1 MDIAGPECRTAC
13 LEAAPIPRPVRLD
26 RVSVGARALGLV
38 TGVITAL
45 IAVTVVAQETPQK
58 PEDAPHDPDS
68 VFDLNAEYRVRTVE
82 VSPYDLSG
90 TDVKDVLWTEQ
101 RLRLDLGL
109 TRKKL
114 GGVTLQIDVLDGVLF
129 GDNGQFGKSPAPNSG
144 VSLATKRPNAAR
156 WAVGLPPGA
165 DPLDPDSYVPV
176 LQSAPLLDVNFAY
189 ADVILPVGLLRV
201 GRQPQAYGAN
211 ITSHDGSRVNRWG
224 VSYWND
230 TSDRILFGTAVDA
243 IVEVLSHGP
252 GYVPA
257 ISLDRGFFVAGF
269 YDWLNQ
275 GSVFSTDDNL
285 GQLGM
290 AFQWRTPEAD
300 WFGLDWRDVLISGF
314 AVHLSDERFATDV
327 WGFPTRTQATVG
339 PFYLLLQTA
348 MIVGESREISEGF
361 AVLSRREPTLQTIQ
375 GFGMH
380 ALADYKAGPVTMT
393 LQFDYATGDD
403 DPRPTTPIT
412 SFSFARD
419 RNVGL
424 LLFEHILAFESAR
437 SVGVGIENLASL
449 DAASFPL
456 TEVQTD
462 GRFNNTIAL
471 FPQVKVDLLERPNNS
486 VHVRLGA
493 LFAWPEADGV
503 VDPIL
508 TILNED
514 GNRIDDD
521 AVNFHGG
528 APGSYY
534 GTELDAQ
541 LEWAYRETFLWTVE
555 GAVLFPGSS
564 LEDENRDAV
573 NAFMVE
579 NRFTF
584 MY

>member
-1 MDIAGPECRTAC
+1 MFFAGPR
-13 LEAAPIPRPVRLD
+13 RW
-26 RVSVGARALGLV
+26 SVVLATCASLSICASVAG
-38 TGVITAL
+38 
-45 IAVTVVAQETPQK
+45 AQETPQK
-58 PEDAPHDPDS
+58 PEDAPKDPDS
-68 VFDLNAEYRVRTVE
+68 VLDLNAEYRVRTIDVAPLE
-82 VSPYDLSG
+82 LSG
-90 TDVKDVLWTEQ
+90 TEVDNALWTEQ
-101 RLRLDLGL
+101 RLRLDLSL

-114 GGVTLQIDVLDGVLF
+114 GGVTLQMDVLDGVLF
-129 GDNGQFGKSPAPNSG
+129 GDNGQFGKIPAPTSG

-156 WAVGLPPGA
+156 WAVGLPSGA

-189 ADVILPVGLLRV
+189 ADIILPIGLLRV

-224 VSYWND
+224 ISYWND
-230 TSDRILFGTAVDA
+230 TSDRVLFGTAVDA
-243 IVEVLSHGP
+243 IVDVITRGP
-252 GYVPA
+252 TYVPDV
-257 ISLDRGFFVAGF
+257 SLDRGFFVAAF

-275 GSVFSTDDNL
+275 GSVFATDDDL
-285 GQLGM
+285 GQVGM
-290 AFQWRTPEAD
+290 ALQWRTPEAH
-300 WFGLDWRDVLISGF
+300 WFGLTWKDVLFSGF

-327 WGFPTRTQATVG
+327 WGFPTRSQATVG
-339 PFYLLLQTA
+339 PFYVLLQTA

-361 AVLSRREPTLQTIQ
+361 AVLSGRDPVLQKIH
-375 GFGMH
+375 GFGLH
-380 ALADYKAGPVTMT
+380 ALADYQLGPATFT
-393 LQFDYATGDD
+393 LQFDVATGDD

-424 LLFEHILAFESAR
+424 LLFEHVLAFESAR
-437 SVGVGIENLASL
+437 SVAVGIENLSSL

-462 GRFNNTIAL
+462 GRFTNAIAL
-471 FPQVKVDLLERPNNS
+471 FPQVKLDLLDRPLNKI
-486 VHVRLGA
+486 HVRFGA

-503 VDPIL
+503 IDPIL
-508 TILNED
+508 TILSED
-514 GNRIDDD
+514 GTRIDDD

-528 APGSYY
+528 KPGDYY

-541 LEWAYRETFLWTVE
+541 IEWELRQTFLWTVE

-564 LEDENRDAV
+564 LQDENGDAV
-573 NAFMVE
+573 NAFMIE

-584 MY
+584 LY